1 MVLKIRY
8 DSSCPYFK
16 YLYIYLHRHRE
27 VNLIMNLLILIG
39 CIFLALSILLIP
51 LTDFNPYVLHYL
63 ATFVGII
70 LIVFGYYD
78 IVNNLNLFLILL
90 GILVA
95 LISLDLYW
103 KTTPGPRRYGF
114 DWVLIFAWIQYL
126 LNQFIM
132 PITLIVC
139 GIIS

>member
-1 MVLKIRY
+1 
-8 DSSCPYFK
+8 
-16 YLYIYLHRHRE
+16 
-27 VNLIMNLLILIG
+27 MNLLILIG

-51 LTDFNPYVLHYL
+51 LTGFNPYALHYL

-70 LIVFGYYD
+70 LIIFGYYD
-78 IVNNLNLFLILL
+78 IINNLNLFLILL

-95 LISLDLYW
+95 LISLDMYW
-103 KTTPGPRRYGF
+103 KTTFRPCCYGF
-114 DWVLIFAWIQYL
+114 DWTSIFIWIQYL

-132 PITLIVC
+132 PITLIVY